1 MCMGTSSKIK
11 NTLEIVEF
19 QLYKHNK
26 KRQHL
31 YTTSYKINIVA

>member
-1 MCMGTSSKIK
+1 MGKGSSSKIK
-11 NTLEIVEF
+11 NTLEIVGF